1 MIPDLDGEDDNDDD
15 DDNDTGLSNSDKMK
29 KKKKKKLP
37 NVNRGFSKKKK
48 IHSLTL
54 QQTQKALS
62 GLRPSQPVF
71 PASRKR
77 FINSV

>member
-1 MIPDLDGEDDNDDD
+1 MIPDLDGEDDNDD

-48 IHSLTL
+48 SIVLPCSKH
-54 QQTQKALS
+54 
-62 GLRPSQPVF
+62 
-71 PASRKR
+71 RKL
-77 FINSV
+77 